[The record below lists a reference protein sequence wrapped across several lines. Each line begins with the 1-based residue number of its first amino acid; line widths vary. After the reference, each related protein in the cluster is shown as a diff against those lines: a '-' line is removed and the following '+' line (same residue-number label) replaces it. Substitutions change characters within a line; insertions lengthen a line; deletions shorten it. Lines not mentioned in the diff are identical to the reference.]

1 MHDTSTSLI
10 LSRFGSSLRRSEVL
24 DVLFQGQSEV
34 VEGLVASHGNAPI
47 QRLAFT
53 FWSEYTYMQ
62 IQPGQN
68 GRMNW
73 LMLARTYKG
82 VVQFME
88 ELGWMALRLTVLDDE
103 VGQVGRGSLTLVP
116 EGVGL
121 NRSSLVRTS

>member
-1 MHDTSTSLI
+1 
-10 LSRFGSSLRRSEVL
+10 
-24 DVLFQGQSEV
+24 
-34 VEGLVASHGNAPI
+34 
-47 QRLAFT
+47 
-53 FWSEYTYMQ
+53 
-62 IQPGQN
+62 
-68 GRMNW
+68 MNW